1 MKSIV
6 AGLLLSAPLL
16 ANAYS
21 IAPDVIDFAPNPIV
35 NPSSPYHYVHNLT
48 DNAGYNT
55 ADAITDFTLS
65 LELKNINDGFLDIA
79 YINLGNVSN
88 LWTADSGTALWG
100 NWSYANIVTGAN
112 ANGLFQLTDGILDV
126 TISSLLGSFELDKST
141 LTAQAKSTSVPEPT
155 SVALLAAGLLGIAVM
170 RRKSA

>member
-55 ADAITDFTLS
+55 ADVITDFTLS

-79 YINLGNVSN
+79 YINLGSASN

-100 NWSYANIVTGAN
+100 NWNYANIVTGAN

-155 SVALLAAGLLGIAVM
+155 SVALLAVGLLGIAVM